1 MINCTMSLRPI
12 ECSKRNQK
20 NNQLCEGSD
29 ERRVA
34 AVAKGMT
41 RAGSTFVFE
50 KFALVAI
57 IESAEHALGDPVAM
71 SEVQPLALQLNVIV
85 AQYVASR
92 VLRFVAAFLSASE
105 TVAHLVA

>member
-1 MINCTMSLRPI
+1 
-12 ECSKRNQK
+12 
-20 NNQLCEGSD
+20 
-29 ERRVA
+29 
-34 AVAKGMT
+34 MT
-41 RAGSTFVFE
+41 CAGLTFVFE
-50 KFALVAI
+50 KFAPVAI
-57 IESAEHALGDPVAM
+57 VENAEHALGDLVAM

>member
-1 MINCTMSLRPI
+1 
-12 ECSKRNQK
+12 
-20 NNQLCEGSD
+20 
-29 ERRVA
+29 VA
-34 AVAKGMT
+34 RGMT